1 MKLGKERR
9 KYLAENFA
17 KTAEYVFSIIILGQ
31 VVASKF
37 TLYYSGLAVVVYL
50 SLLVIGT
57 FILPED
63 KKGLERKND

>member
-17 KTAEYVFSIIILGQ
+17 KTAEYVFSIII
-31 VVASKF
+31 
-37 TLYYSGLAVVVYL
+37 SGLAVVVYL